1 MIRESRRHTH
11 PYTPTPSFL
20 SLSLK
25 RSTDCKGNKRK
36 KGPALAWKGSY
47 LCCKGLPSSLPA
59 HYWPQSIMSDYRL
72 LPADPCKAGSLP
84 GGGNTESR
92 IPVATWHITLV
103 TWHTV
108 HFAVVTWQSPW
119 RLGRWNIRDF
129 CDGNAFAALQ
139 DYVWHFSFCLCLS
152 ISYGAQGHWEMSK
165 SSVSVLS
172 EQLMGHLWLSA
183 CWQAN

>member
-1 MIRESRRHTH
+1 MIRESRRLTH

-25 RSTDCKGNKRK
+25 CSTDCKGNKK
-36 KGPALAWKGSY
+36 KRPCSCLKGVLPVLQGAVQLLACSLLTSEHYEW
-47 LCCKGLPSSLPA
+47 LPSV
-59 HYWPQSIMSDYRL
+59 
-72 LPADPCKAGSLP
+72 AG
-84 GGGNTESR
+84 GR
-92 IPVATWHITLV
+92 KRWAWIPVATWHITLV

-119 RLGRWNIRDF
+119 RLGRWNIRDVS
-129 CDGNAFAALQ
+129 DGNAFAALQ

-172 EQLMGHLWLSA
+172 ELLMGHLWLSA